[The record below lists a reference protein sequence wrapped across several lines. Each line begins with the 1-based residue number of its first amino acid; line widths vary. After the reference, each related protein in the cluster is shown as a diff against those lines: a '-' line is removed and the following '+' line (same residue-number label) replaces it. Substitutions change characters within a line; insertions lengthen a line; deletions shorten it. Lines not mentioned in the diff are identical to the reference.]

1 MIDFIPP
8 SVLVTIGPVPI
19 HFYGLAYAIGLAAT
33 YWVMNHEAHRRGHDT
48 DLLGNGLI
56 VVAIAAIIG
65 GRAYH
70 VIDQFAYYKDH
81 VAQAFLP
88 VDAAGNFVGFGGLGV
103 YGGIIT
109 GTLAGFMYVRRHG
122 ISFWTWADI
131 VAPGLFTMQAIARW
145 GNFFNQE
152 LYGPPTNLPWGI
164 AIQCSHRIVQYACPA
179 GSDPNATLGQHFQ
192 PLFLYESLSGFLG
205 LLALLFLA
213 RRYGRRLR
221 TGDLLAVFFIWY
233 GVVRFALETLRA
245 DNWTFFGVPMAQIFS
260 TIFILLGIAIIIVRR
275 VSGAPTLLVVDSA
288 AKVAALEPVG
298 VPGEGGDAGEEAA
311 DAADA
316 DDLAGGT
323 DGDVESA
330 ADDEAPDPDDD
341 LTGLLAPQVE
351 DAPDAAEPSTPEAAE
366 SVPTS
371 PDAPATP
378 PTPPPAPPP
387 SNEPPATPAPIPPP
401 AAPPSNEPPAPP
413 AAPAPTAT
421 PAPPTSN
428 EPPATPATPPSNEPA
443 PPATPD
449 AKPPET

>member
-33 YWVMNHEAHRRGHDT
+33 YWVMSREARRRGHDT
-48 DLLGNGLI
+48 EPLGNGLI

-70 VIDQFAYYKDH
+70 VIDQIAYYKDH

-88 VDAAGNFVGFGGLGV
+88 VDASGTFVGFGGLGV

-109 GTLAGFMYVRRHG
+109 GTIAAFIYVRRRG
-122 ISFWTWADI
+122 ASFWMWADI

-179 GSDPNATLGQHFQ
+179 GSDPSATLGEHFQ
-192 PLFLYESLSGFLG
+192 PLFLYESLSGLLG

-213 RRYGRRLR
+213 RRFGRRLR

-233 GVVRFALETLRA
+233 GVVRFGLETLRA
-245 DNWTFFGVPMAQIFS
+245 DSWTFFGVPMAQIFS
-260 TIFILLGIAIIIVRR
+260 TIFILLGIAIIVVRR
-275 VSGAPTLLVVDSA
+275 LSAAPTLLVVDSA

-298 VPGEGGDAGEEAA
+298 IPGEGGEAGDGSDLVAAMDATEAA
-311 DAADA
+311 DAADDA
-316 DDLAGGT
+316 
-323 DGDVESA
+323 A
-330 ADDEAPDPDDD
+330 ADAEVEDAAATEGEASGPDDD
-341 LTGLLAPQVE
+341 LTGLLAARPE
-351 DAPDAAEPSTPEAAE
+351 DTAAAEPA
-366 SVPTS
+366 
-371 PDAPATP
+371 
-378 PTPPPAPPP
+378 PTPPPATPDTTPPPP
-387 SNEPPATPAPIPPP
+387 SAAAEPAPASPP
-401 AAPPSNEPPAPP
+401 AAAE
-413 AAPAPTAT
+413 PAPT
-421 PAPPTSN
+421 PPPTD
-428 EPPATPATPPSNEPA
+428 
-443 PPATPD
+443 PD
-449 AKPPET
+449 AKPPEG